1 LLGINE
7 RQNNMAWNPEPR
19 VADCREIARKW
30 GGKKQVIIIALDEK
44 GCMDMATYGETKQ
57 LCTVAKKLG
66 EVGLDAINNFIALV
80 DAAIDA

>member
-1 LLGINE
+1 
-7 RQNNMAWNPEPR
+7 
-19 VADCREIARKW
+19 
-30 GGKKQVIIIALDEK
+30 
-44 GCMDMATYGETKQ
+44 MDMATYGETKQ